1 MEIKSGMRRYRIA
14 ILMVLLLMWSLL
26 PGCRSPR
33 EHRIEADKVAY
44 NTIKEKQREVLGYA
58 EEFSIE
64 QPSDILRRRLLVQQE
79 LPRSSD
85 ASLGTDRLKLIEH
98 WPEKDYPKPVSF
110 SDPNTGSEPGKS
122 IQLSLIQ
129 ALHVGAR
136 NSFEYQSYK
145 EDVFRAAL
153 DLDLE
158 RNEFRNIFGSE
169 LESMASTDGSGDRTV
184 SGMENSGSVDLSRRL
199 KSGAQLSAGLA
210 ADLANLL
217 TMGGA
222 SSLGIMADATITI
235 PLLRGSG
242 KHIVAESL
250 TQAQRDVVYAVYEFE
265 RFKRVFSV
273 RITSEYLDV
282 LNQLEQV
289 KNAEDNYES
298 LIRSAR
304 RSRRLAD
311 AGRLEELQVDQAVQN
326 ELRARNRWISATE
339 SYKSRLDSF
348 KDLLG
353 LPPDAAIELDRSEL
367 EQLVGSI
374 SAMVAGIAGEE
385 GRSETETETETENK
399 QTPPADAPIELVPA
413 NYENAGPLELGQDRA
428 IQLSLENRLDL
439 LVALGRVYDAQRAIV
454 VLADALGAELTLFG
468 SADLGGGRSVSSAT
482 SDDAKLRMNKGTYAG
497 LLTLNLPLERTAER
511 NAYRN
516 GYITLERTVREL
528 QKLEDQIK
536 LSIRNKLRN
545 MLEARESLQIQGQS
559 VVVAEKRVKST
570 NMFLEAGRAQ
580 IRDLLEAQDA
590 LLSAKNGLTSAAIN
604 YRIAEL
610 ELQRDMGVLKVDK
623 NGLWQEYL
631 PKGISH
637 AQD

>member
-1 MEIKSGMRRYRIA
+1 MRRDRIA
-14 ILMVLLLMWSLL
+14 ILMVLLSMWSL
-26 PGCRSPR
+26 PSGCRSPR
-33 EHRIEADKVAY
+33 KHRIEADKVAY
-44 NTIKEKQREVLGYA
+44 NTIEEQQREALGYA

-64 QPSDILRRRLLVQQE
+64 RPSDILRRRLLVQQE
-79 LPRSSD
+79 LPRSGD

-98 WPEKDYPKPVSF
+98 WPEKKYPKPVSF
-110 SDPNTGSEPGKS
+110 SDPNTGLEAGKS

-129 ALHVGAR
+129 ALQVGAR

-158 RNEFRNIFGSE
+158 RNEFRSIFAGE
-169 LESMASTDGSGDRTV
+169 VESLAGTDGSGDRTV
-184 SGMENSGSVDLSRRL
+184 SGTESSGSVDSSRKL
-199 KSGAQLSAGLA
+199 KSGTQLSTGLA
-210 ADLANLL
+210 VDLANLL

-242 KHIVAESL
+242 EHVVAEPL
-250 TQAQRDVVYAVYEFE
+250 TQAQRDVVYAIYKFE
-265 RFKRVFSV
+265 RFKQTFAVNV
-273 RITSEYLDV
+273 AGEYLGV
-282 LNQLEQV
+282 LRQRDQV
-289 KNAEDNYES
+289 ENTEDNYES

-311 AGRLEELQVDQAVQN
+311 AGMLPEIQVDQAVQD

-353 LPPDAAIELDRSEL
+353 LPPDAAIELDRSDLETLVAPASEL
-367 EQLVGSI
+367 VVE
-374 SAMVAGIAGEE
+374 SAKEE
-385 GRSETETETETENK
+385 GLSKSK
-399 QTPPADAPIELVPA
+399 QTSPADAPIELVPA
-413 NYENAGPLELGQDRA
+413 NYENAGPLELKQDRA
-428 IQLSLENRLDL
+428 IQLALENRLDL
-439 LVALGRVYDAQRAIV
+439 RMAQGKVYDAQRAVV

-468 SADLGGGRSVSSAT
+468 SADLGEGRSVSSAT
-482 SDDAKLRMNKGTYAG
+482 SDDAKLRMNKGTYSG
-497 LLTLNLPLERTAER
+497 LLTLDLPLERTAER

-536 LSIRNKLRN
+536 LSIRNKLRD
-545 MLEARESLQIQGQS
+545 MLEAREGLQIQGQS
-559 VVVAEKRVKST
+559 VIVAEKRVKST
-570 NMFLEAGRAQ
+570 NMFIEAGRAQ

-604 YRIAEL
+604 YRVAEL

-623 NGLWQEYL
+623 SGLWQEYL

>member
-14 ILMVLLLMWSLL
+14 ILMVLLPMWSLL

-33 EHRIEADKVAY
+33 EYRIEADKVAY
-44 NTIKEKQREVLGYA
+44 DTIKEKQREVLGYA
-58 EEFSIE
+58 DEFSIE

-79 LPRSSD
+79 LPRSGD

-98 WPEKDYPKPVSF
+98 WPEKDYPKPASF
-110 SDPNTGSEPGKS
+110 SDPNTGPEPGKS

-129 ALHVGAR
+129 ALQVGAR

-158 RNEFRNIFGSE
+158 RNEFRNIFGGE
-169 LESMASTDGSGDRTV
+169 LESLARTDGSGDRTV
-184 SGMENSGSVDLSRRL
+184 SGTENSGSVDLSRRL
-199 KSGAQLSAGLA
+199 KSGTHLSAGLA

-242 KHIVAESL
+242 KHIVAEPL

-282 LNQLEQV
+282 LNRLEQV

-374 SAMVAGIAGEE
+374 SAMVAGIAVKE
-385 GRSETETETETENK
+385 GLSETETQNK

-439 LVALGRVYDAQRAIV
+439 LVALGRVYDAQRAVV

-468 SADLGGGRSVSSAT
+468 SADIGGRRSVSSAT
-482 SDDAKLRMNKGTYAG
+482 SDDAKLRMNKGTYTG
-497 LLTLNLPLERTAER
+497 VLTLDLPLERTAER

-536 LSIRNKLRN
+536 LSVRNKLRN

>member
-1 MEIKSGMRRYRIA
+1 MRRDRIA
-14 ILMVLLLMWSLL
+14 ILMVLLSMWSL
-26 PGCRSPR
+26 PSGCRSPR
-33 EHRIEADKVAY
+33 KHRIEADKVAY
-44 NTIKEKQREVLGYA
+44 NTIEEQQREALGYA

-64 QPSDILRRRLLVQQE
+64 RPSDILRRRLLVQQE
-79 LPRSSD
+79 LPRSGD

-98 WPEKDYPKPVSF
+98 WPEKKYPKPVSF
-110 SDPNTGSEPGKS
+110 SDPNTGLEAGKS

-129 ALHVGAR
+129 ALQVGAR

-158 RNEFRNIFGSE
+158 RNEFRSIFAGE
-169 LESMASTDGSGDRTV
+169 VESLAGTDGSGDRTV
-184 SGMENSGSVDLSRRL
+184 SGTESSGSVDSSRKL
-199 KSGAQLSAGLA
+199 KSGTQLSTGLA
-210 ADLANLL
+210 VDLANLL

-242 KHIVAESL
+242 EHVVAEPL
-250 TQAQRDVVYAVYEFE
+250 TQAQRDVVYAIYKFE
-265 RFKRVFSV
+265 RFKQTFAVNV
-273 RITSEYLDV
+273 AGEYLGV
-282 LNQLEQV
+282 LRQRDQV
-289 KNAEDNYES
+289 ENTEDNYES

-311 AGRLEELQVDQAVQN
+311 AGMLPEIQVDQAVQD

-353 LPPDAAIELDRSEL
+353 LPPDAAIELDRSDLETLVAPASEL
-367 EQLVGSI
+367 VVE
-374 SAMVAGIAGEE
+374 SAKEE
-385 GRSETETETETENK
+385 GLSKNK
-399 QTPPADAPIELVPA
+399 QTSPADAPIELVPA
-413 NYENAGPLELGQDRA
+413 NYENAGPLELKQDRA
-428 IQLSLENRLDL
+428 IQLALENRLDL
-439 LVALGRVYDAQRAIV
+439 RMAQGKVYDAQRAVV

-468 SADLGGGRSVSSAT
+468 SADLGEGRSVSSAT
-482 SDDAKLRMNKGTYAG
+482 SDDAKLRMNKGTYSG
-497 LLTLNLPLERTAER
+497 LLTLDLPLERTAER

-536 LSIRNKLRN
+536 LSIRNKLRD
-545 MLEARESLQIQGQS
+545 MLEAREGLQIQGQS
-559 VVVAEKRVKST
+559 VIVAEKRVKST
-570 NMFLEAGRAQ
+570 NMFIEAGRAQ

-604 YRIAEL
+604 YRVAEL

-623 NGLWQEYL
+623 SGLWQEYL

>member
-14 ILMVLLLMWSLL
+14 ILMVLLPMWSLL

-33 EHRIEADKVAY
+33 EYRIEADKVAY
-44 NTIKEKQREVLGYA
+44 DTIKEKQREVLGYA
-58 EEFSIE
+58 DEFSIE

-79 LPRSSD
+79 LPRSGD

-98 WPEKDYPKPVSF
+98 WPEKDYPKPASF
-110 SDPNTGSEPGKS
+110 SDPNTGPEPGKS

-129 ALHVGAR
+129 ALQVGAR

-158 RNEFRNIFGSE
+158 RNEFRNIFGGE
-169 LESMASTDGSGDRTV
+169 LESLASTDGSGDRTV
-184 SGMENSGSVDLSRRL
+184 SGTENSGSVDLSRRL
-199 KSGAQLSAGLA
+199 KSGTHLSAGLA

-242 KHIVAESL
+242 KHIVAEPL

-282 LNQLEQV
+282 LNRLEQV

-326 ELRARNRWISATE
+326 ELQARNRWISATE

-374 SAMVAGIAGEE
+374 SAMVAGIAVKE
-385 GRSETETETETENK
+385 GLSETETQNK

-439 LVALGRVYDAQRAIV
+439 LVALGRVYDAQRAVV

-468 SADLGGGRSVSSAT
+468 SADIGGRRSVSSAT
-482 SDDAKLRMNKGTYAG
+482 SDDAKLRMNKGTYTG
-497 LLTLNLPLERTAER
+497 VLTLDLPLERTAER

>member
-14 ILMVLLLMWSLL
+14 ILMVLLPMWSLL
-26 PGCRSPR
+26 PGCRSPL
-33 EHRIEADKVAY
+33 EYRIEADKVAY
-44 NTIKEKQREVLGYA
+44 DTIKEKQREVLGYA
-58 EEFSIE
+58 DEFSIE

-79 LPRSSD
+79 LPRSGD

-110 SDPNTGSEPGKS
+110 SDPNTGPEPGKS

-129 ALHVGAR
+129 ALQVGAR

-158 RNEFRNIFGSE
+158 RNEFRNIFGGE
-169 LESMASTDGSGDRTV
+169 LESLASTDGSGDRTV
-184 SGMENSGSVDLSRRL
+184 SGTENSGSVDLSRRL

-273 RITSEYLDV
+273 RITGEYLDV

-374 SAMVAGIAGEE
+374 SAMVAGIAGGE
-385 GRSETETETETENK
+385 GLSETETENK
-399 QTPPADAPIELVPA
+399 QTPSADAPIELVPA

-439 LVALGRVYDAQRAIV
+439 LVALGRVYDAQRAVV

-482 SDDAKLRMNKGTYAG
+482 SDDAKLRTNKGIYAG
-497 LLTLNLPLERTAER
+497 VLTLDLPLERTAER

-536 LSIRNKLRN
+536 LSVRNKLRN

>member
-1 MEIKSGMRRYRIA
+1 M
-14 ILMVLLLMWSLL
+14 
-26 PGCRSPR
+26 
-33 EHRIEADKVAY
+33 
-44 NTIKEKQREVLGYA
+44 
-58 EEFSIE
+58 
-64 QPSDILRRRLLVQQE
+64 VQQE

-110 SDPNTGSEPGKS
+110 SDPNTGPEPGKS

-129 ALHVGAR
+129 ALQVGAR

-153 DLDLE
+153 YLDLE

-169 LESMASTDGSGDRTV
+169 LESLASTDGSGGRTV
-184 SGMENSGSVDLSRRL
+184 SGTENSGSVDLSRRL

-242 KHIVAESL
+242 EHIVAEPL
-250 TQAQRDVVYAVYEFE
+250 TQAQRDVVYAIYKFE
-265 RFKRVFSV
+265 RFKQTFAVNV
-273 RITSEYLDV
+273 AGEYLGV
-282 LNQLEQV
+282 LRQRDQV
-289 KNAEDNYES
+289 ENTEDNYES

-311 AGRLEELQVDQAVQN
+311 AGMLPEIQVDQAVQD

-353 LPPDAAIELDRSEL
+353 LPPDAAIELDRSDLETLVAPASEL
-367 EQLVGSI
+367 VVE
-374 SAMVAGIAGEE
+374 SAKEE
-385 GRSETETETETENK
+385 GLSKNK
-399 QTPPADAPIELVPA
+399 QTSPADAPIELVPA
-413 NYENAGPLELGQDRA
+413 NYENAGPLELKQDRA
-428 IQLSLENRLDL
+428 IQLALENRLDL
-439 LVALGRVYDAQRAIV
+439 RMAQGKVYDAQRAVV

-468 SADLGGGRSVSSAT
+468 SADLGEGRSVSSAT
-482 SDDAKLRMNKGTYAG
+482 SDDAKLRMNKGTYSG
-497 LLTLNLPLERTAER
+497 LLTLDLPLERTAER

-536 LSIRNKLRN
+536 LSIRNKLRD
-545 MLEARESLQIQGQS
+545 MLEAREGLQIQGQS
-559 VVVAEKRVKST
+559 VIVAEKRVKST
-570 NMFLEAGRAQ
+570 NMFIEAGRAQ

-604 YRIAEL
+604 YRVAEL

-623 NGLWQEYL
+623 SGLWQEYL
-631 PKGISH
+631 PKGINH

>member
-1 MEIKSGMRRYRIA
+1 
-14 ILMVLLLMWSLL
+14 MVLLLTWSLL
-26 PGCRSPR
+26 PGCQSPR

-44 NTIKEKQREVLGYA
+44 SIIEENQREVFGYA

-64 QPSDILRRRLLVQQE
+64 QPSDILRRRLLVQQG

-85 ASLGTDRLKLIEH
+85 ASLGADRLKLIEH

-110 SDPNTGSEPGKS
+110 ADPNTGLDASKS

-129 ALHVGAR
+129 ALQVGAR
-136 NSFEYQSYK
+136 NSFEYQSQK

-158 RNEFRNIFGSE
+158 RNEFRNIFASE
-169 LESMASTDGSGDRTV
+169 VQSLVSTDGSGDRAV
-184 SGMENSGSVDLSRRL
+184 SGTVNSGSVDLSRKL

-210 ADLANLL
+210 VDLANLL

-242 KHIVAESL
+242 KHIVAEPL
-250 TQAQRDVVYAVYEFE
+250 TQAQRDVVYAIYEFE

-273 RITSEYLDV
+273 RIAIEYLNV
-282 LNQLEQV
+282 LRQRDQV

-298 LIRSAR
+298 LIASAR

-311 AGRLEELQVDQAVQN
+311 AGRLQELQVDQAVQD
-326 ELRARNRWISATE
+326 ELRARNRWISETE
-339 SYKSRLDSF
+339 SYKSRLDFF

-353 LPPDAAIELDRSEL
+353 LPPDAVVELDRSEL
-367 EQLVGSI
+367 EQLVVSV
-374 SAMVAGIAGEE
+374 SVFTAEVANEE
-385 GRSETETETETENK
+385 GPAKNK
-399 QTPPADAPIELVPA
+399 QTPSADAPIELVPA
-413 NYENAGPLELGQDRA
+413 SYENAGPLEMKQDQA
-428 IQLSLENRLDL
+428 IQLALENRLDL
-439 LVALGRVYDAQRAIV
+439 RVAQGKVYDAQRAVV
-454 VLADALGAELTLFG
+454 VLADALGAELTFFG
-468 SADLGGGRSVSSAT
+468 TADLGGGRSVSSAT
-482 SDDAKLRMNKGTYAG
+482 SDDARLRANKGTYAG
-497 LLTLNLPLERTAER
+497 LITLNLPLERTAER

-516 GYITLERTVREL
+516 SYITLERTVREL

-536 LSIRNKLRN
+536 LSIRNKLRD

-559 VVVAEKRVKST
+559 VVVAQKRVKST
-570 NMFLEAGRAQ
+570 NLFLEAGRAQ

-604 YRIAEL
+604 YRIAEM
-610 ELQRDMGVLKVDK
+610 ELQRDMDVLKIDE
-623 NGLWQEYL
+623 NGLWQEYS
-631 PKGISH
+631 PKGINH
-637 AQD
+637 AQE